1 MPLLEA
7 PGDLE
12 TCPHCQVKLI
22 SPSFLVTIPQ
32 GSGKR
37 CRVDRKAPMVSYKI
51 HNIRL
56 SNRESLY
63 SELCYNL
70 LSRTWRLEQTL
81 ERKQPM
87 EKTKEDSE
95 KY

>member
-37 CRVDRKAPMVSYKI
+37 CRVGRKAPMVSYKI
-51 HNIRL
+51 HIIRL
-56 SNRESLY
+56 SNRES
-63 SELCYNL
+63 ELCFSL
-70 LSRTWRLEQTL
+70 LKPSEQDLEAGADAG
-81 ERKQPM
+81 EEAAAGK
-87 EKTKEDSE
+87 D
-95 KY
+95 